1 MSERVFFVLCGGYTT
16 FGLGASCSYLMVRK
30 IISSH
35 DYDA

>member
-1 MSERVFFVLCGGYTT
+1 MTERVFFVPCEGHTT
-16 FGLGASCSYLMVRK
+16 FGLGASCPYLVMRK